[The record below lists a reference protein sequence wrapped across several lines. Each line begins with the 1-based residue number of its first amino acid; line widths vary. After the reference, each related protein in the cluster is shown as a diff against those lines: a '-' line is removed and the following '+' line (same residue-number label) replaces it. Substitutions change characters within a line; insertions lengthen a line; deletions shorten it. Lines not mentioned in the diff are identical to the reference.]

1 MTTNYPAQDSTP
13 APMTRR
19 QKRRTIAGIIAIS
32 ATVAG
37 LSAACGP
44 DDNSTEGAAAVG
56 YSAPVSSSSAAAP
69 ANADYPDATRDD
81 LEAAYSAYLT
91 SEMIILPAHTAEE
104 IAYKACQV
112 LKRNVKDPADT
123 EQAGRTL
130 AALAADISDEYPVT
144 ELEAATMV
152 GAGTVVYCDE
162 YSDSFGN

>member
-56 YSAPVSSSSAAAP
+56 YSAPVSSSSYSGSCLVRRP
-69 ANADYPDATRDD
+69 FSSTR
-81 LEAAYSAYLT
+81 S
-91 SEMIILPAHTAEE
+91 S
-104 IAYKACQV
+104 
-112 LKRNVKDPADT
+112 
-123 EQAGRTL
+123 
-130 AALAADISDEYPVT
+130 
-144 ELEAATMV
+144 
-152 GAGTVVYCDE
+152 
-162 YSDSFGN
+162 